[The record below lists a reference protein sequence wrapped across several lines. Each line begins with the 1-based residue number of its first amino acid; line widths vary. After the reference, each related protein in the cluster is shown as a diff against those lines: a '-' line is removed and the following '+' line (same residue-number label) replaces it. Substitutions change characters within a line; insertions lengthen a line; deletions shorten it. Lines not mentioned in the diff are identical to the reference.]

1 MKFFLNIKV
10 SFPSLAPVS
19 STFPFSRLDNLTL
32 GPEDGMAGLFQL
44 PSLTCRLV
52 CEARTKQGRRVVEKP
67 KSRSCLAWNS
77 PALSL
82 ISCAHKGSS
91 VYWKS
96 EEAQNLPSRL
106 AFNYLAL
113 SLTLERP
120 HISANFSW
128 DKCVRILFRYYPDL
142 RRCSERFLNIC
153 QKFPKIFRRFP
164 KVAEDVQRL
173 QGLGL
178 ATMHLDSK

>member
-1 MKFFLNIKV
+1 
-10 SFPSLAPVS
+10 
-19 STFPFSRLDNLTL
+19 
-32 GPEDGMAGLFQL
+32 MAGLFQP

-52 CEARTKQGRRVVEKP
+52 CEARTKREGKL
-67 KSRSCLAWNS
+67 SRNQ
-77 PALSL
+77 SL
-82 ISCAHKGSS
+82 VLVWPETLLRFRWSSCAHKGSS
-91 VYWKS
+91 VCWKS
-96 EEAQNLPSRL
+96 VEAQNLPSRL

-113 SLTLERP
+113 SLTLERS

-173 QGLGL
+173 LGLGL
-178 ATMHLDSK
+178 PTMHLDSK